1 MSKQRRIADMD
12 FEDVWSLASA
22 LFAKPIELSSPAGR
36 SKFTIWV
43 DGDAIFVKLGSS
55 GSVRVITKKVLEKCW
70 RMAVDVANRGEDPFQ
85 PAWYYKTTNGT
96 YVARILKYVVEG
108 V

>member
-1 MSKQRRIADMD
+1 MSMREKVLTMD
-12 FEDVWSLASA
+12 FEDLWSLASA
-22 LFAKPIELSSPAGR
+22 LFAKPIELSSSSGR

-55 GSVRVITKKVLEKCW
+55 SSIRVITKKVLEKCW
-70 RMAVDVANRGEDPFQ
+70 KTAVDVAKKGEDPFQ

-96 YVARILKYVVEG
+96 YIARILRYVVEG